1 VLDELDV
8 LELVDEEVG
17 ELEVLELV
25 DEEVGE
31 LDVLEELEEL
41 ELVELELDVVDVLE
55 LVDEEVGELDVLLEL
70 EVVLDED
77 VDEVVVV
84 VVLPTIRKCPL
95 PWNVKVAGQMPSTG
109 APIEMFVMMML
120 PT

>member
-1 VLDELDV
+1 MLDV
-8 LELVDEEVG
+8 LELVDEELG
-17 ELEVLELV
+17 ELDVLELV

-31 LDVLEELEEL
+31 LDVLELELEEL
-41 ELVELELDVVDVLE
+41 DVLELVLLLE

-109 APIEMFVMMML
+109 APIEMFVIMML

>member
-1 VLDELDV
+1 MLDELDV
-8 LELVDEEVG
+8 LD
-17 ELEVLELV
+17 VLELL

-31 LDVLEELEEL
+31 LDVLEELE
-41 ELVELELDVVDVLE
+41 VEL
-55 LVDEEVGELDVLLEL
+55 EEVGELDVLDVLEL
-70 EVVLDED
+70 VLDED

-95 PWNVKVAGQMPSTG
+95 PWNVKVAGHMPSTR